1 MIELKFAGIIVT
13 FNRID
18 KLKKALASYDNQI
31 VPPHYLIV
39 VNNASTDGTYEYL
52 EKWKNISNN
61 YHKIVVHEKTNTG
74 GSGGFYAGQKKALE
88 LDVDWVIL
96 GDDDAYL
103 KNDFISKAD
112 KICSGITENRGKVA
126 AICGKVYQ
134 QDSYYGNRQF
144 LTSKWKI
151 NNTCNVPLEKYKLKY
166 FPIDVFTYVGPII
179 NTKALRDVGLVRKD
193 FFIWHDDT
201 EHCLRLK
208 KYGDILCYPE
218 LEITHEVEVAN
229 FSLSWKDYYGWRNQ
243 ICLFK
248 ELMPIQF
255 PWLLFLAIV
264 KALLCVL
271 KGKTLTEVHLR
282 LRGIRDGVLGKM
294 GVNDFYKPGWKP
306 DNK

>member
-1 MIELKFAGIIVT
+1 MKFAGIIVT

-31 VPPHYLIV
+31 FAPYYLIV

-52 EKWKNISNN
+52 EKWKNIPNN
-61 YHKIVVHEKTNTG
+61 YQKIVIHKEHNTG

-88 LDVDWVIL
+88 LDIDWVIL

-103 KNDFISKAD
+103 KNDFISRAN
-112 KICSGITENRGKVA
+112 KICSSIAKSHQNVA

-134 QDSYYGNRQF
+134 QESYYGNRQI

-151 NNTCNVPLEKYKLKY
+151 NCTRNISLDAYQLKF
-166 FPIDVFTYVGPII
+166 FPIDVFTYVGPVI
-179 NTKALRDVGLVRKD
+179 NVNALRSVGLVRED

-208 KYGDILCYPE
+208 KYGEILCYPE
-218 LEITHEVEVAN
+218 LEIMHEVDSAN

-248 ELMPIQF
+248 ELMPVQF
-255 PWLLFLAIV
+255 PWLLFLAII
-264 KALLCVL
+264 KAFLCIL
-271 KGKTLTEVHLR
+271 KGKTLTEVQLR
-282 LRGIRDGVLGKM
+282 LRGIRDGALGKM
-294 GVNDFYKPGWKP
+294 GINAIYKPGWKP
-306 DNK
+306 NNKAVD